1 MKDFRELLESNEN
14 SSPFIRMLKRITV
27 GAYELSIQASEYHY
41 CVPRET
47 LVNLFDYEAMEVA
60 IFKNEEWVNVEQ
72 DSLFDEWEEREQFLK
87 DYDGMV
93 ARYIPIRMIQSL
105 CDYIDENQK
114 ATGCMVNVASE
125 KVIV

>member
-14 SSPFIRMLKRITV
+14 SSPFIRMLKRIPL
-27 GAYELSIQASEYHY
+27 GAYELSIQASTYHY
-41 CVPRET
+41 SIPNKT

-72 DSLFDEWEEREQFLK
+72 DSFFNEWEEREQFLK

>member
-27 GAYELSIQASEYHY
+27 GAYELSIQASTYHY
-41 CVPRET
+41 SVPRKT

-60 IFKNEEWVNVEQ
+60 VFKNKDWINVEE